1 MIPHELQLT
10 LPQSTIP
17 IWVQDGAISRLG
29 TMVRSVLNENETP
42 RITIITDENV
52 AALYL
57 DKAEESLKDFHTR
70 AIVFPP
76 GEGEKQFARVRKI
89 LDELV
94 SEGFQRSDMLIG
106 LGGGVVTDI
115 GGFTASIL
123 YRGVR
128 WIALPTTLLG
138 MCDAAIGGKTGI
150 DHALGKNL
158 IGTFHQ
164 PQAIIADPEV
174 LKTLPAREWRSG
186 SAEVVK
192 AALLAAPELWHEV
205 LKHSPDFSNWPNEK
219 LQSAIRAAMQVKIR
233 IVEADEREQNQRRLL
248 NLGHTFGHAIEVA
261 TNYQTFRHGE
271 AVFLGLRAMLRLSV
285 HALGLVPEEA
295 HAIDAVLAKVPHPAA
310 EISVEQILSALEHDK
325 KRTHGKLH
333 WILLRAIGQPVIV
346 DDVKDAWVQEA
357 AEELVG
363 YLKQGD
369 AAQLENIQRR
379 VLVLNGPN
387 LNLLGERE
395 PEVYGHQTLQELEE
409 EIRRRAE
416 QLGVEIFCRQS
427 NHEGEL
433 IDLLHR
439 FRHWADGVI
448 FNPGA
453 FTHTSIALRDAIAAI
468 NKPVVE
474 VHLSDI
480 SKREDFR
487 KQSVLTPV
495 CVRQISGKGINGYF
509 EALEFLAG
517 NV

>member
-1 MIPHELQLT
+1 MIPPELQLAF
-10 LPQSTIP
+10 PERTIP
-17 IWVQDGAISRLG
+17 IWVQDGALSRLG
-29 TMVRSVLNENETP
+29 TMVRSTLNEKETP
-42 RITIITDENV
+42 RITILTDENV

-57 DKAEESLKDFHTR
+57 DKAKASLKDFRTH

-76 GEGEKQFARVRKI
+76 GEGEKQFARLQNI
-89 LDELV
+89 LDELIT
-94 SEGFQRSDMLIG
+94 EGFQRSDLLVG

-115 GGFTASIL
+115 CGFAASIL

-128 WIALPTTLLG
+128 WVAVPTTLLG
-138 MCDAAIGGKTGI
+138 MSDAAIGGKTGI

-164 PQAIIADPEV
+164 PQAIIADPNV

-186 SAEVVK
+186 SGEVVK
-192 AALLAAPELWHEV
+192 AALLSAPELWHEI
-205 LKHSPDFSNWPNEK
+205 LKYGPDFSNWPREK
-219 LQSAIRAAMQVKIR
+219 LQPAIRTAMRAKIN

-271 AVFLGLRAMLRLSV
+271 AVFLGLRAMLHLSV
-285 HALGLVPEEA
+285 RAVGLPPEEGE
-295 HAIDAVLAKVPHPAA
+295 AIDAILAKVPHPAA
-310 EISVEQILSALEHDK
+310 EISVGQILSALEHDK
-325 KRTHGKLH
+325 KKAHGKLH
-333 WILLRAIGQPVIV
+333 WILLKAVEQPVIV
-346 DDVKDAWVQEA
+346 DDVKDEWVREA

-363 YLKQGD
+363 YLKEGD
-369 AAQLENIQRR
+369 AVPFENRLR
-379 VLVLNGPN
+379 HVLVLNGPN

-416 QLGVEIFCRQS
+416 QIGVEILCRQS

-433 IDLLHR
+433 VDILQR

-468 NKPVVE
+468 DAPVVE

-480 SKREDFR
+480 SKREEFR
-487 KQSVLTPV
+487 RQSVLAPV
-495 CVRQISGKGINGYF
+495 CARQISGKGISGYF
-509 EALEFLAG
+509 EALEYFTE
-517 NV
+517 

>member
-1 MIPHELQLT
+1 MIPPELQLA
-10 LPQSTIP
+10 LPERTIP
-17 IWVQDGAISRLG
+17 IWVQDGALSRLG
-29 TMVRSVLNENETP
+29 TMVRSVLSEKETP
-42 RITIITDENV
+42 RITILTDENV

-57 DKAEESLKDFHTR
+57 DEAINSLKDFHTR

-76 GEGEKQFARVRKI
+76 GEGEKQFARLRTI
-89 LDELV
+89 LDELI
-94 SEGFQRSDMLIG
+94 SEGFQRSDLLVG

-115 GGFTASIL
+115 CGFAASIL

-128 WIALPTTLLG
+128 WVAVPTTLLG
-138 MCDAAIGGKTGI
+138 MSDAAIGGKTGI

-164 PQAIIADPEV
+164 PQAIIADLDM
-174 LKTLPAREWRSG
+174 LKTLPEREWRSG
-186 SAEVVK
+186 SAEVAK
-192 AALLAAPELWHEV
+192 TALLSTPELWQEIQ
-205 LKHSPDFSNWPNEK
+205 KISPDFSNWPQEE
-219 LQSAIRAAMQVKIR
+219 LQSAIRVAMRGKID

-261 TNYQTFRHGE
+261 TNYQAFRHGE
-271 AVFLGLRAMLRLSV
+271 AVFLGLRAMLHLSV
-285 HALGLVPEEA
+285 RAVGLPSEEA

-310 EISVEQILSALEHDK
+310 EISIDQILSALEHDK
-325 KRTHGKLH
+325 KKAHGKLH
-333 WILLRAIGQPVIV
+333 WILLKAVEQPVIV
-346 DDVKDAWVQEA
+346 DDVKDEWVREA

-363 YLKQGD
+363 YLKEGD
-369 AAQLENIQRR
+369 AAPFGNRLSR

-395 PEVYGHQTLQELEE
+395 PEVYGSQTLQELEE
-409 EIRRRAE
+409 KIRRRAE
-416 QLGVEIFCRQS
+416 QIDVEILCRQS

-433 IDLLHR
+433 IDLLQR
-439 FRHWADGVI
+439 FRHWADGII

-468 NKPVVE
+468 DTPVIE

-487 KQSVLTPV
+487 RQSVLSPV
-495 CVRQISGKGINGYF
+495 CVRQISGKGISGYF
-509 EALEFLAG
+509 EALEFLAEQK
-517 NV
+517 